1 MTMIKKKK
9 CNYLAL
15 PDSSCCKFNDIFILR
30 TSVALLEVLH
40 GRSIAVAF
48 APAAVVIDAAD
59 EDGDVPYAA

>member
-1 MTMIKKKK
+1 
-9 CNYLAL
+9 
-15 PDSSCCKFNDIFILR
+15 LR